1 MANLA
6 TLTMAHDDPLH
17 GAELGRDALAA
28 VGAVRSDRISEAFRQ
43 LQTAAVPHRK
53 LAAVR
58 ELNQDIWRLVL
69 S

>member
-6 TLTMAHDDPLH
+6 TLTMAHDDPLQ
-17 GAELGRDALAA
+17 GAELGCDAVAA
-28 VGAVRSDRISEAFRQ
+28 VGVVRSTVSEVFRQ
-43 LQTAAVPHRK
+43 LQTAATPHRQ

-58 ELNQDIWRLVL
+58 ELNQDIRRLVL

>member
-17 GAELGRDALAA
+17 DAELGRDAPAA
-28 VGAVRSDRISEAFRQ
+28 AGAVRSERVFDAFRQ
-43 LQTAAVPHRK
+43 LQTAATPYRQ

-58 ELNQDIWRLVL
+58 ELNQDIRRLVL